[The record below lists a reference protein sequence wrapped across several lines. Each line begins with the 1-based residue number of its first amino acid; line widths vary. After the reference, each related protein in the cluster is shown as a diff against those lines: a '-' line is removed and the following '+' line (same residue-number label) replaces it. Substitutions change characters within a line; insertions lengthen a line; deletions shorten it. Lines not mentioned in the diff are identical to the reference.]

1 MAIFCLSLERRSA
14 TIRRVYIESVPNRN
28 SPPAVLLRESYRE
41 DGKVRKRTL
50 ANLSCLSDEVIEG
63 LKVLLRGGVAVASA
77 EEVFTVERSL
87 PHGHVA
93 AVLGSARG
101 SGAAVWFASAPRD
114 LQPLLLAM
122 LVARVI
128 SPASK
133 LATHRLL
140 HDETASSSL
149 GRVLGVGQCS
159 AEDLYR
165 ALDWLHEAQP
175 AIEQRLARQHLSG
188 STLVLY
194 DLTSTWLTGRCCEL
208 AARGHSRDGKRDDV
222 QIVFGLICTAQG
234 CPIAVEVFPGNTGD
248 PATVAA
254 QVSKLRERF
263 GIEHI
268 VWAGDRG
275 MLTSARIEQVLEPQG
290 MDWVSSL
297 RAPQIAQL
305 AAERGPLQ
313 PSLFDERNLLEL
325 TSEHFPGE
333 RLVVCRNP
341 ALAEERARKRTELL
355 QATEAELA
363 KVAAATQ
370 RARRP
375 LRGQQAIALRVGRVI
390 ERFHMG
396 KHIELSITDS
406 SLSWTRKSDAIAQ
419 EAALDG
425 LYVIRTSVSAQQLD
439 AAAAVAAYKS
449 LSHVER
455 AFRSM
460 KTVDLQVRP
469 VFHYAAPRVRAHVF
483 LCMLAYYV
491 EWHMRERLKPMLFD
505 DEYLEQANA
514 SRASP
519 VLKAVRSGHAKAK
532 DAGKTAAD
540 GLPIHSFR
548 TLLQDL
554 ATLAYNITHT
564 ALNPQAK
571 IILTTRPTAL
581 QHKAFTLLG
590 LNPACTQ

>member
-1 MAIFCLSLERRSA
+1 M
-14 TIRRVYIESVPNRN
+14 YIESVPNRD

-50 ANLSCLSDEVIEG
+50 ANLSCLSAEVIEG
-63 LKVLLRGGVAVASA
+63 LKTLLRGGVAVASA

-101 SGAAVWFASAPRD
+101 CGAAHWFGSAPKE

-128 SPASK
+128 APASK

-140 HDETASSSL
+140 HDDTANSSL

-159 AEDLYR
+159 AEDLYT

-175 AIEQRLARQHLSG
+175 LIERRLARQHLVG

-208 AARGHSRDGKRDDV
+208 AARGHSRDGKRDDP
-222 QIVFGLICTAQG
+222 QIVFGLVCTAQG
-234 CPIAVEVFPGNTGD
+234 CPIALEVFPGNTGD

-268 VWAGDRG
+268 IWTGDRG
-275 MLTSARIEQVLEPQG
+275 MLTSARIEQVLKPQG

-305 AAERGPLQ
+305 AAEHGPFQ

-341 ALAEERARKRTELL
+341 LLAEERARKRAELL
-355 QATEAELA
+355 AATEADLS
-363 KVAAATQ
+363 KIAAATQ
-370 RARRP
+370 RERNP
-375 LRGQQAIALRVGRVI
+375 LRGEQAIALRVGRVI

-396 KHIELSITDS
+396 KHIELSITDTAFT
-406 SLSWTRKSDAIAQ
+406 WQRRHEVIAQ

-425 LYVIRTSVSAQQLD
+425 LYVIRTSVNAQQLD

-449 LSHVER
+449 LSNVER

-460 KTVDLQVRP
+460 KTVDMHVRP
-469 VFHYAAPRVRAHVF
+469 VFHYNAQRVRAHVF

-491 EWHMRERLKPMLFD
+491 EWHMRERLKPVLFD
-505 DEYLEQANA
+505 DEYLDEA
-514 SRASP
+514 SAGRASP
-519 VLKAVRSGHAKAK
+519 VVKAVRSEHAKTK
-532 DAGKTAAD
+532 DASKLADD
-540 GLPIHSFR
+540 GLPLHSFR

-554 ATLAYNITHT
+554 ATLAYNVTST
-564 ALNPQAK
+564 ALNREAK
-571 IILTTRPTAL
+571 IVLTTRPTPL
-581 QHKAFTLLG
+581 QQKAFSLLG

>member
-1 MAIFCLSLERRSA
+1 M
-14 TIRRVYIESVPNRN
+14 YIEAVPNRH
-28 SPPAVLLRESYRE
+28 SPPAILLRESYRE

-50 ANLSCLSDEVIEG
+50 ANLSCLSAELIEG
-63 LKVLLRGGVAVASA
+63 LKVLLRGGVAVPSA
-77 EEVFTVERSL
+77 EEVFSVERSL

-101 SGAAVWFASAPRD
+101 SGAALWFSSAPKE
-114 LQPLLLAM
+114 LQPVLLAM

-128 SPASK
+128 EPASK

-140 HDETASSSL
+140 RDDTASSSL
-149 GRVLGVGQCS
+149 GRVLGVGRCS
-159 AEDLYR
+159 ADDLYR
-165 ALDWLHEAQP
+165 ALDWLYEAQP
-175 AIEQRLARQHLSG
+175 SIERRLARQHLAG

-208 AARGHSRDGKRDDV
+208 AARGHSRDGKRDDP
-222 QIVFGLICTAQG
+222 QIVFGLICSAAG

-275 MLTSARIEQVLEPQG
+275 MLTSARIEQLLRPQG
-290 MDWVSSL
+290 MDWISSL
-297 RAPQIAQL
+297 RSTQIAQL
-305 AAERGPLQ
+305 AAEHGPFQ
-313 PSLFDERNLLEL
+313 PSLFDQRNLLEVS
-325 TSEHFPGE
+325 SEHFPGE

-341 ALAEERARKRTELL
+341 LLAEERARKRGELL
-355 QATEAELA
+355 AATEAELT
-363 KVAAATQ
+363 KIAAATQ
-370 RARRP
+370 RQRRP
-375 LRGQQAIALRVGRVI
+375 LRSEQAIALRVGRVI
-390 ERFHMG
+390 GRFHMA
-396 KHIELSITDS
+396 KHFELTITDT
-406 SLSWTRKSDAIAQ
+406 SLRWQRREEAITH

-425 LYVIRTSVSAQQLD
+425 IYVIRTSVSAEQLD

-449 LSHVER
+449 LSNVER

-469 VFHYAAPRVRAHVF
+469 VFHYSAQRVRAHVF

-505 DEYLEQANA
+505 DEYLDEASA
-514 SRASP
+514 SRPSP
-519 VLKAVRSGHAKAK
+519 VVKAVRSEHAKAK
-532 DAGKTAAD
+532 DASKLASD
-540 GLPIHSFR
+540 GLPLHSFR
-548 TLLQDL
+548 TLLRDL

-564 ALNPQAK
+564 RLNPEAK
-571 IILTTRPTAL
+571 IVLTTRPTEL
-581 QHKAFTLLG
+581 QAKAFELLG

>member
-1 MAIFCLSLERRSA
+1 M
-14 TIRRVYIESVPNRN
+14 YIESVPNRD

-50 ANLSCLSDEVIEG
+50 ANLSCLSAEVIEG
-63 LKVLLRGGVAVASA
+63 LKTLLRGGVAVASA

-101 SGAAVWFASAPRD
+101 CGAAHWFGSAPKE

-128 SPASK
+128 APASK

-140 HDETASSSL
+140 HDDTANSSL

-159 AEDLYR
+159 AEDLYT

-175 AIEQRLARQHLSG
+175 LIERRLARQHLVG

-208 AARGHSRDGKRDDV
+208 AARGHSRDGKRHDP
-222 QIVFGLICTAQG
+222 QIVFGLVCTAQG

-268 VWAGDRG
+268 IWTGDRG
-275 MLTSARIEQVLEPQG
+275 MLTSARIEQVLKPQG

-305 AAERGPLQ
+305 AAEHGPFQ

-341 ALAEERARKRTELL
+341 LLAEERARKRAELL
-355 QATEAELA
+355 AATEADLS
-363 KVAAATQ
+363 KIAAATQ
-370 RARRP
+370 RERNP
-375 LRGQQAIALRVGRVI
+375 LRGEQAIALRVGRVI

-396 KHIELSITDS
+396 KHIELSITDTAFT
-406 SLSWTRKSDAIAQ
+406 WQRRHEVIAQ

-425 LYVIRTSVSAQQLD
+425 LYVIRTSVNAQQLD

-449 LSHVER
+449 LSNVER

-460 KTVDLQVRP
+460 KTVDMHVRP
-469 VFHYAAPRVRAHVF
+469 VFHYNAQRVRAHVF

-491 EWHMRERLKPMLFD
+491 EWHMRERLKPVLFD
-505 DEYLEQANA
+505 DEYLDEA
-514 SRASP
+514 SAGRASP
-519 VLKAVRSGHAKAK
+519 VVKAVRSEHAKTK
-532 DAGKTAAD
+532 DASKLADD
-540 GLPIHSFR
+540 GLPLHSFR

-554 ATLAYNITHT
+554 ATLAYNVTST
-564 ALNPQAK
+564 ALNREAK
-571 IILTTRPTAL
+571 IVLTTRPTPL
-581 QHKAFTLLG
+581 QQKAFSLLG

>member
-1 MAIFCLSLERRSA
+1 M
-14 TIRRVYIESVPNRN
+14 
-28 SPPAVLLRESYRE
+28 
-41 DGKVRKRTL
+41 
-50 ANLSCLSDEVIEG
+50 
-63 LKVLLRGGVAVASA
+63 
-77 EEVFTVERSL
+77 
-87 PHGHVA
+87 
-93 AVLGSARG
+93 
-101 SGAAVWFASAPRD
+101 
-114 LQPLLLAM
+114 LLAM

-128 SPASK
+128 APASK

-140 HDETASSSL
+140 HDDTANSSL

-159 AEDLYR
+159 ADDLYR

-175 AIEQRLARQHLSG
+175 AIERRLARQHLAG

-208 AARGHSRDGKRDDV
+208 AARGHSRDGKRDDP
-222 QIVFGLICTAQG
+222 QIVFGLVCTAQG

-254 QVSKLRERF
+254 QVSKLRDRF

-268 VWAGDRG
+268 IWAGDRG
-275 MLTSARIEQVLEPQG
+275 MLTSARIEQVLKPQG

-305 AAERGPLQ
+305 AAEHGPFQ
-313 PSLFDERNLLEL
+313 PTLFDERNLLEL

-341 ALAEERARKRTELL
+341 LLAEERARKRAELL
-355 QATEAELA
+355 AATEADLA
-363 KVAAATQ
+363 KIAAATQ
-370 RARRP
+370 RQRYP
-375 LRGQQAIALRVGRVI
+375 LRGEQAIALRVGRVI

-406 SLSWTRKSDAIAQ
+406 TFTWQRRHDAIAQ

-449 LSHVER
+449 LSNVER

-460 KTVDLQVRP
+460 KTVDLHVRP
-469 VFHYAAPRVRAHVF
+469 VFHYNAQRVRAHVF

-491 EWHMRERLKPMLFD
+491 EWHMRERLKPLLFD
-505 DEYLEQANA
+505 DEYLDEASA

-519 VLKAVRSGHAKAK
+519 VVKAVRSEHAKAK
-532 DAGKTAAD
+532 DASKLADD
-540 GLPIHSFR
+540 GLPLHSFR

-554 ATLAYNITHT
+554 ATLAYNVTCT
-564 ALNPQAK
+564 ALNPAAK
-571 IILTTRPTAL
+571 IVLTTRPTPL
-581 QHKAFTLLG
+581 QHKAFSLLG

>member
-1 MAIFCLSLERRSA
+1 M
-14 TIRRVYIESVPNRN
+14 YIESVPNRD

-50 ANLSCLSDEVIEG
+50 ANLSCLSAEVIEG
-63 LKVLLRGGVAVASA
+63 LKVLLRGGVAVSSAS
-77 EEVFTVERSL
+77 EVFTVERTL

-101 SGAAVWFASAPRD
+101 SGATTWFGSAPKE
-114 LQPLLLAM
+114 LQPVLMAM
-122 LVARVI
+122 LVARLI

-140 HDETASSSL
+140 HDDTANSSL

-159 AEDLYR
+159 ADDLYA
-165 ALDWLHEAQP
+165 ALDWLHDAQP
-175 AIEQRLARQHLSG
+175 LIERRLARQHLVG

-194 DLTSTWLTGRCCEL
+194 DLTSTWMTGRCCEL
-208 AARGHSRDGKRDDV
+208 AARGHSRDGKRDDP
-222 QIVFGLICTAQG
+222 QIVFGLICTGEG
-234 CPIAVEVFPGNTGD
+234 CPIAVEVFPGNTAD

-254 QVSKLRERF
+254 QVAKLRERF

-275 MLTSARIEQVLEPQG
+275 MLTSARIEQVLKPQG

-305 AAERGPLQ
+305 AAEHGPFQ
-313 PSLFDERNLLEL
+313 PTLFDERNLLEL

-341 ALAEERARKRTELL
+341 ALAEERARKRAELL
-355 QATEAELA
+355 AATEADLA
-363 KVAAATQ
+363 KIAAATQ
-370 RARRP
+370 RARNP
-375 LRGQQAIALRVGRVI
+375 LRTEQAIALRVGRVI
-390 ERFHMG
+390 EHFHMA
-396 KHIELSITDS
+396 KHLELTITDT
-406 SLSWTRKSDAIAQ
+406 SLTWQRRHEGIAQ

-425 LYVIRTSVSAQQLD
+425 LYVIRTSVPAQHLD

-455 AFRSM
+455 AFRSI
-460 KTVDLQVRP
+460 KTVDLHVRP
-469 VFHYAAPRVRAHVF
+469 VFHYNTQRVRAHVF

-491 EWHMRERLKPMLFD
+491 EWHMRARLKPMLFD
-505 DEYLEQANA
+505 DEYLDQASA

-519 VLKAVRSGHAKAK
+519 VVKAVRSEHARNK
-532 DAGKTAAD
+532 DASKLADD
-540 GLPIHSFR
+540 GLPLHSFR

-554 ATLAYNITHT
+554 ATLAYNVTHT
-564 ALNPQAK
+564 QLNPEAK
-571 IILTTRPTAL
+571 IILTTRPTPL
-581 QHKAFTLLG
+581 QAKAFKLLD

>member
-1 MAIFCLSLERRSA
+1 M
-14 TIRRVYIESVPNRN
+14 YIESVPNRD
-28 SPPAVLLRESYRE
+28 SPPAILLRESYRE

-50 ANLSCLSDEVIEG
+50 ANLSCLPDGVIEG
-63 LKVLLRGGVAVASA
+63 LKILLRGGVAVPSA
-77 EEVFTVERSL
+77 EEVFTVERTL

-101 SGAAVWFASAPRD
+101 SGAMTWFGSAPKE
-114 LQPLLLAM
+114 LQPVLLAM
-122 LVARVI
+122 LVARLI

-140 HDETASSSL
+140 HDDTANSSL

-159 AEDLYR
+159 ADDLYA
-165 ALDWLHEAQP
+165 ALDWLHDAQP
-175 AIEQRLARQHLSG
+175 LIERRLARQHLVG

-194 DLTSTWLTGRCCEL
+194 DLTSTWMTGRCCEL
-208 AARGHSRDGKRDDV
+208 AARGHSRDGKRDDP
-222 QIVFGLICTAQG
+222 QIVFGLICTGEG
-234 CPIAVEVFPGNTGD
+234 CPIAVEVFPGNTAD

-254 QVSKLRERF
+254 QVAKLRTRF

-275 MLTSARIEQVLEPQG
+275 MLTSARIEQVLKPQG

-305 AAERGPLQ
+305 AAEHGPFQ

-341 ALAEERARKRTELL
+341 LLAEERARKRGELL
-355 QATEAELA
+355 AATEADLA
-363 KVAAATQ
+363 KIAAATQ
-370 RARRP
+370 RARNP
-375 LRGQQAIALRVGRVI
+375 LRTEQAIALRVGRVI
-390 ERFHMG
+390 EHFHMA
-396 KHIELSITDS
+396 KHVELTITDT
-406 SLSWTRKSDAIAQ
+406 SLTWQRRHEAIAQ

-425 LYVIRTSVSAQQLD
+425 LYVIRTSVPAQQLD

-455 AFRSM
+455 AFRSI
-460 KTVDLQVRP
+460 KTVDLHVRP
-469 VFHYAAPRVRAHVF
+469 VFHYNAQRVRAHVF

-491 EWHMRERLKPMLFD
+491 EWHMRARLKPMLFD
-505 DEYLEQANA
+505 DEYLDEASA

-519 VLKAVRSGHAKAK
+519 VVNAVRSEHAKAK
-532 DAGKTAAD
+532 DASKTAED
-540 GLPIHSFR
+540 GLPLHSFR

-554 ATLAYNITHT
+554 GTLAYNVTHT
-564 ALNPQAK
+564 HLNPEAK
-571 IILTTRPTAL
+571 IILTTRPTPL
-581 QHKAFTLLG
+581 QAKAFELLG

>member
-1 MAIFCLSLERRSA
+1 
-14 TIRRVYIESVPNRN
+14 
-28 SPPAVLLRESYRE
+28 
-41 DGKVRKRTL
+41 KRTL
-50 ANLSCLSDEVIEG
+50 ANLSCLPTEVIEG
-63 LKVLLRGGVAVASA
+63 LKLLLRGGVAVPSA
-77 EEVFTVERSL
+77 EAVFSVERSL

-93 AVLGSARG
+93 AVLGCARG
-101 SGAAVWFASAPRD
+101 AGAPGWFASAPKE
-114 LQPLLLAM
+114 LQPLLMAL

-128 SPASK
+128 APASK

-140 HDETASSSL
+140 HDDTANSSL
-149 GRVLGVGQCS
+149 GRVLGVGQCR
-159 AEDLYR
+159 AEELYA
-165 ALDWLHEAQP
+165 ALDWLHDAQP
-175 AIEQRLARQHLSG
+175 MIERRLARQHLLG

-208 AARGHSRDGKRDDV
+208 AARGHSRDGKRDDP
-222 QIVFGLICTAQG
+222 QIVFGLICTGQG
-234 CPIAVEVFPGNTGD
+234 CPIAVEVFPGNTAD

-254 QVSKLRERF
+254 QVAKLRERF
-263 GIEHI
+263 GIQHI

-275 MLTSARIEQVLEPQG
+275 MLTSARIEQVLKPQG

-297 RAPQIAQL
+297 RSPQIAQL
-305 AAERGPLQ
+305 AAEHGPLQ

-341 ALAEERARKRTELL
+341 LLAEERARKRGELL
-355 QATEAELA
+355 AATEADLA
-363 KVAAATQ
+363 KIAAAT
-370 RARRP
+370 RRERQP
-375 LRGQQAIALRVGRVI
+375 LRGEQAIALRVGRVI
-390 ERFHMG
+390 ERFHMA
-396 KHIELSITDS
+396 KHIELSITDDT
-406 SLSWTRKSDAIAQ
+406 LTWQRRNDAIAQ

-455 AFRSM
+455 AFRSI
-460 KTVDLQVRP
+460 KTVDLHVRP
-469 VFHYAAPRVRAHVF
+469 VFHYNAQRVRAHVF

-491 EWHMRERLKPMLFD
+491 EWHMRARLKPMLFD
-505 DEYLEQANA
+505 DEHLDEASA

-519 VLKAVRSGHAKAK
+519 VLKAVRSEQAKAK
-532 DAGKTAAD
+532 DASKTAED
-540 GLPIHSFR
+540 GLPLHSFR

-554 ATLAYNITHT
+554 GTLAYNVTHT
-564 ALNPQAK
+564 TLNPEAQ
-571 IILTTRPTAL
+571 IVLTTRPTPL
-581 QHKAFTLLG
+581 QAKAFELLG